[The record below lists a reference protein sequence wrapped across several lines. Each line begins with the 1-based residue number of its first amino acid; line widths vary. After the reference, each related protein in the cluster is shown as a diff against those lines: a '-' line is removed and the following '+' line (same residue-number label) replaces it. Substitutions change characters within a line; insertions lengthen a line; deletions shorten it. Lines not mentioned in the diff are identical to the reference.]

1 MEDTRKKGMTEFLRR
16 EVQAWETLA
25 VRDARRT
32 DRHRRRWLM
41 IIAAVSALVLVLAL
55 CIWLIPRAVAGDRT
69 PTPGEGE
76 LEGGLPPAGQEGT
89 GEGESESDTES
100 LPEQTDPMP
109 QADPYAYDFSV
120 VPAGATP
127 IVPQNLATG
136 QVLINQTDRAIN
148 MQEILAAACRV
159 PAVRGSVSVLILHTH
174 TGEGY
179 NEADAA
185 WLEAGDEEFARSY
198 DPEQSVV
205 AMGAELA
212 AALNAAGI
220 GTVHCRTVFDG
231 SSNREAY
238 LRAADAIRAFCKAYP
253 SLVCVIDVHRAATTD
268 GQGNIVRSLAVNDG
282 QRVAQTQLI
291 CGMSAG
297 DTSKT
302 NLALA
307 LSLCERMN
315 AAFPDSCAGVVCK
328 EQVPNAELVPFS
340 LTLEIG
346 SCGNTPGEA
355 KAAAKI
361 AAAALSPLFDLN

>member
-1 MEDTRKKGMTEFLRR
+1 MEDTRKRGVTEFLKR
-16 EVQAWETLA
+16 EMQAWETIA
-25 VRDARRT
+25 VTDARRT

-41 IIAAVSALVLVLAL
+41 IIAAVSAFALVLAL
-55 CIWLIPRAVAGDRT
+55 CIWLVPRAMAGDRT
-69 PTPGEGE
+69 PAPGEGE
-76 LEGGLPPAGQEGT
+76 QEGGLPPAEQEST
-89 GEGESESDTES
+89 NESESDTMPNPGQTG
-100 LPEQTDPMP
+100 PEPE
-109 QADPYAYDFSV
+109 ADPYAYDFSV

-127 IVPQNLATG
+127 IVPRNLATG
-136 QVLINQTDRAIN
+136 QLLINQTDRAID
-148 MQEILAAACRV
+148 MQEIRDAVCRV
-159 PAVRGSVSVLILHTH
+159 PAVRGQVSVLILHTH

-179 NEADAA
+179 NENDAA
-185 WLEAGDEEFARSY
+185 WLEAGNGEFARSY
-198 DPEQSVV
+198 DAQQSVV

-220 GTVHCRTVFDG
+220 GTVHCKTVFDG
-231 SSNREAY
+231 SSNRESY

-253 SLVCVIDVHRAATTD
+253 SLVCVIDVHRSAATD
-268 GQGNIVRSLAVNDG
+268 QEGNIVRSMAVRG
-282 QRVAQTQLI
+282 EQKIAQTQMI

-297 DTSKT
+297 DASKT

-315 AAFPDSCAGVVCK
+315 AAFPDSCAGVICK
-328 EQVPNAELVPFS
+328 EQIPNADLLPFS

-361 AAAALSPLFDLN
+361 AAAALSPLFDLH